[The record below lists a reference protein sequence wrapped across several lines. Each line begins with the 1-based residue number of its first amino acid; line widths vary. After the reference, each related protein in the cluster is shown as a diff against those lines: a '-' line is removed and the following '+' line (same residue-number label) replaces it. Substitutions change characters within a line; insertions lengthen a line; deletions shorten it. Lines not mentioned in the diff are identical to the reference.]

1 MRQLKRSGN
10 IGLSGIKTVMVF
22 LLLVMPAFAQQEA
35 AQPGPARPI
44 GAAAAFPD
52 RTDRNI
58 TLDVVVTDKSGKA
71 VAGLQQQ
78 DFMVLDDKLA
88 QNLKSFRAVEAGSS
102 APPVSVILLVDAVN
116 TSFQSVAYGRGQI
129 ESFLKQNGG
138 KLAEPVTMVFFT
150 DKDARVQRESTRDG
164 NALAASLDEYAT
176 SLRTITRSQGFYGAE
191 DRLRLS
197 IQTLGMLVAAEAKV
211 PGRKLLVWISPGWPL
226 LSGPGIQLSQ
236 KNEEGLFHSIV
247 DLSTAMRQAN
257 VTLYS
262 VDPLGTADAG
272 GTRTSYYKE
281 FTKGV
286 KAAKNVEIGNLG
298 LQVLAY
304 QSGGR
309 VFNSSNDIAGEIAS
323 AATDANAYYVLSF
336 DAPPPDGP
344 VQYHALE
351 VKLDKPGLTARTRT
365 GYYALK

>member
-1 MRQLKRSGN
+1 
-10 IGLSGIKTVMVF
+10 MVF
-22 LLLVMPAFAQQEA
+22 LLLVMPAFAQQET

-78 DFMVLDDKLA
+78 DFTVLDDKLA

-150 DKDARVQRESTRDG
+150 DKDAKVQRESTRDG

-272 GTRTSYYKE
+272 ELGPPITRSLP
-281 FTKGV
+281 
-286 KAAKNVEIGNLG
+286 KA
-298 LQVLAY
+298 
-304 QSGGR
+304 
-309 VFNSSNDIAGEIAS
+309 
-323 AATDANAYYVLSF
+323 
-336 DAPPPDGP
+336 
-344 VQYHALE
+344 
-351 VKLDKPGLTARTRT
+351 
-365 GYYALK
+365 

>member
-1 MRQLKRSGN
+1 MRQSKRSGN
-10 IGLSGIKTVMVF
+10 IGLSGIKTADGF
-22 LLLVMPAFAQQEA
+22 PFAGDAGACA
-35 AQPGPARPI
+35 AGSWRSREPARPI
-44 GAAAAFPD
+44 GAAAAAFPD

-78 DFMVLDDKLA
+78 DFMVCWTINSRAKSK
-88 QNLKSFRAVEAGSS
+88 KSFRAVAAGSS

-272 GTRTSYYKE
+272 GTRTSI
-281 FTKGV
+281 TSGV
-286 KAAKNVEIGNLG
+286 
-298 LQVLAY
+298 Y
-304 QSGGR
+304 QRRESREKRGDRQSR
-309 VFNSSNDIAGEIAS
+309 VAGAGVS
-323 AATDANAYYVLSF
+323 
-336 DAPPPDGP
+336 
-344 VQYHALE
+344 
-351 VKLDKPGLTARTRT
+351 KRRT
-365 GYYALK
+365 GVQFQQRYRRRDCECRDGRECVLCAVV